1 MNCNLL
7 VDFLII
13 FHNLAAAQ
21 DLCCSLIKDAAVI
34 KEQQEG
40 TTCVLFLELLELVG
54 ALIRPTVLF
63 FPYCMYCC
71 LR

>member
-21 DLCCSLIKDAAVI
+21 DLCCSLIKD
-34 KEQQEG
+34 
-40 TTCVLFLELLELVG
+40 VG
-54 ALIRPTVLF
+54 AAGRNNLCVVPGTPGVAQGF
-63 FPYCMYCC
+63 N
-71 LR
+71 